1 MSEEKDMVEYEVIEE
16 GIVKDD
22 DDDDI
27 PPLVEFDKDDN
38 LRPVMVYDVDVD
50 ASISEALGQINEDEG
65 IVEDTVLEENDWGDD
80 IKDIS
85 VSEALKHFVIFN
97 AEGKTFPFQK
107 Q

>member
-50 ASISEALGQINEDEG
+50 ASVSEALNQINEV
-65 IVEDTVLEENDWGDD
+65 VEDTVLEEGGWGDD

-97 AEGKTFPFQK
+97 AEGKPFPFQK